1 MPNSWRLPTFEAGIR
16 MGTVGSCQVS
26 YDIIFSR
33 SVAFSPLQYIWHIT
47 GGHDKG
53 G

>member
-16 MGTVGSCQVS
+16 MGTVSSYQVS
-26 YDIIFSR
+26 YDITFR

-47 GGHDKG
+47 GGHNKG